1 MCLCQHSKRIVVTR
15 VVETL
20 NEHTAFPNEQH
31 FWFHRMKIL
40 EIILNLCTINKWMR
54 ANMKTAPIGNIESQF
69 LLSNHSSEIQA
80 IRKDG
85 YNPWHTVGKYS
96 KVDTI
101 TTRIFTVAI
110 CKNLL
115 VQGLAVCVCVWI
127 CVRARSCVCL
137 DRRDYLNVYT
147 QSWILLYLQI
157 ETLIEF
163 NMLNIILAHRFKNAF
178 KMLDLIRARLYLT
191 DTIL

>member
-1 MCLCQHSKRIVVTR
+1 MFFYIPGKHWNLLFSETNQRELVCLCQHSKRIVVTR

-115 VQGLAVCVCVWI
+115 VQSLAVCVCEFVCARARVCVWI
-127 CVRARSCVCL
+127 DAIISM
-137 DRRDYLNVYT
+137 YT
-147 QSWILLYLQI
+147 RKVESYYIYKLKL
-157 ETLIEF
+157 
-163 NMLNIILAHRFKNAF
+163 
-178 KMLDLIRARLYLT
+178 
-191 DTIL
+191 